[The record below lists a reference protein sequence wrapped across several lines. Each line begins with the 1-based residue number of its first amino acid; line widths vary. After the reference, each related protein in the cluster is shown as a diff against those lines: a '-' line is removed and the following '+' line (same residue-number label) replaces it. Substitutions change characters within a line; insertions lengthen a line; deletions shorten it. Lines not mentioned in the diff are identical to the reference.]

1 MRIHASL
8 NAMLGLLLLGGCA
21 TMDSR
26 DGGQGPSPEVLGK
39 IRPGVTT
46 AAEVKALLGPPIRVA
61 RFDRMDRDVWEYRR
75 YNDPMD
81 ERHIAVQFSPDGIA
95 REVISLKD
103 YSREPCG
110 P

>member
-1 MRIHASL
+1 MV
-8 NAMLGLLLLGGCA
+8 GLFLLAGCA

-26 DGGQGPSPEVLGK
+26 SGGQGPSPEVLGK

-46 AAEVKALLGPPIRVA
+46 AGEVKALLGPPIRVA
-61 RFDRMDRDVWEYRR
+61 RFDRMDRDVWEYRQ
-75 YNDPMD
+75 YNDPMS
-81 ERHIAVQFSPDGIA
+81 EYHIAVQFSADGVV
-95 REVISLKD
+95 RELLALKD